1 MPAAAVI
8 PALIAYTKVAAVK
21 KLVVENRRG
30 YIAVPGL
37 HGSGTGVSQPTHS
50 KTRLPLH

>member
-21 KLVVENRRG
+21 KLVVG
-30 YIAVPGL
+30 FWGSYIAVPGL
-37 HGSGTGVSQPTHS
+37 APGRIFLFFYS
-50 KTRLPLH
+50 KTLLPLN

>member
-21 KLVVENRRG
+21 KLVVEPWRS
-30 YIAVPGL
+30 YAAV
-37 HGSGTGVSQPTHS
+37 TGFRLGDGCFSSPSHS
-50 KTRLPLH
+50 KTHLPLN